1 MVYTT
6 TFHGGEGDTVDHTPA
21 AAVSAGDIVVIGDR
35 VGHAPKDIAA
45 SALGQLRVRGVVT
58 CPKATGT
65 GEAIADGKIV
75 YWDATNEVATETA
88 STHKVIGKT
97 IAAAG
102 DDDATVD
109 VNLNEMAT

>member
-1 MVYTT
+1 MAYTAT
-6 TFHGGEGDTVDHTPA
+6 YRNEGVRMDYTPG
-21 AAVSAGDIVVIGDR
+21 AAVSAGDVVVVGDL
-35 VGHAPKDIAA
+35 VGVATRDIAA
-45 SALGQLRVRGVVT
+45 NALGALNINEVFRF
-58 CPKATGT
+58 PKTAGT
-65 GEAIADGKIV
+65 GEAIAQGKIV